1 MEMRCR
7 ELTWS
12 RSYKNGIC
20 EVCKHCAEN
29 SAQCSLCATGVSYRA
44 GLMGMKIRRRI
55 FSSISGITLLTII
68 YKSVTNITVYIA
80 SALGAG

>member
-1 MEMRCR
+1 
-7 ELTWS
+7 
-12 RSYKNGIC
+12 
-20 EVCKHCAEN
+20 
-29 SAQCSLCATGVSYRA
+29 
-44 GLMGMKIRRRI
+44 MGMKIRRRI